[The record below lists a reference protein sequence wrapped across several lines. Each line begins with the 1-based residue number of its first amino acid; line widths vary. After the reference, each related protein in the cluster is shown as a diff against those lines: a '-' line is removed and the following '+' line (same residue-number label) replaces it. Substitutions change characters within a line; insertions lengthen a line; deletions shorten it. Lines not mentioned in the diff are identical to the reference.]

1 MLFLILSSVDQP
13 LYLKDRV
20 VAQIKREYLAL
31 FQLEDMR
38 YVNGALTRF
47 YNLPNT
53 INSILSS
60 YSIRSVEGLILGKIT
75 KEAIDFGLDRIIV
88 IYFNGEVD
96 VQSVIRSLQIT
107 GIFEYVEPWYIYK
120 MDLTPN
126 DPLIGNQWHLPKIQA
141 FNAWDITKSD
151 GIVVAAIDGG
161 VAWDH
166 PDLGG
171 IIWNNLG
178 EDANGN
184 GYTLFFN
191 GSTWQF
197 DPGDINGVDN
207 DGNGFIDDLIGWDFY
222 GNDNNPKPN
231 PCNAT
236 YDDHGTHV
244 TGIMAAWT
252 NNNVGVAGEA
262 WNAKAMAI
270 QAGAC
275 GLIYNS
281 INATY
286 YAANKNAHI
295 TNHSYGGS
303 GYNNSARNALLYAR
317 SMGAN
322 NFAAAGNDDLDVGV
336 SPRYPC
342 CYNDATLCIA
352 ATNQSDMKA
361 WFSNYGSC
369 VDASAPG
376 ENIYA
381 TAWNSSNN
389 SFTYAAYSGTSMA
402 SPSAAGVGALIRAA
416 NSSLSV
422 DEADSILVCSTD
434 NIDAMNPNYAGKLGS
449 GRVNAYKAVR
459 MAKFAGV
466 SIIKV
471 RVDDAN
477 YNNNKRAEVGEQ
489 VKLYLTLLNP
499 RCYRDANNVQ
509 LELINSDPDISVIK
523 GTLNAGNIAMNQQI
537 EPNDYFEVSVSGTQP
552 RFWYFKVKIISTPQ
566 NADTI
571 VDLRLV
577 IGFPEILVVDADT
590 ATTFETYYTQ
600 TLDNLN
606 KVYDVA
612 KYNEP
617 ELFYSPTRQIIIWH
631 TGNRSNNVLTNA
643 ERDTLIAWLNAGKKL
658 FISSQYLAEDPN
670 GSQFI
675 TNYLGANIVQTGISY
690 KTIVGETNDPIG
702 NNLKFRLLNPDGA
715 QNAVSDDNISPQQG
729 ARRAFRWTGVT
740 GSGDYGGAVVYKTE
754 NGMCKTVFL
763 AGPFEA
769 ISNTQSG
776 WNKREDFLSAVLY
789 CFKNVSAD
797 EVGLIPFGIYPSFKN
812 SQLIIKYHFKDSQ
825 NLDIKLY
832 SINGSKV
839 HQASLND
846 ARYGIYKVPIKR
858 KGVFILK
865 INDKTYK
872 LINN

>member
-13 LYLKDRV
+13 LYLKDRI
-20 VAQIKREYLAL
+20 VAQIKKEYLPI
-31 FQLEDMR
+31 FQLQDMR

-88 IYFNGEVD
+88 IYFNSEID
-96 VQSVIRSLQIT
+96 VQAVINNLQAT
-107 GIFEYVEPWYIYK
+107 GMFEYVEPWYIYK

-141 FNAWDITKSD
+141 FNAWDITKAD
-151 GIVVAAIDGG
+151 GIVVAAVDGG

-184 GYTLFFN
+184 GYTIYFD
-191 GSTWQF
+191 GTTWKF
-197 DPGDINGVDN
+197 DPGDLNGVDN

-231 PCNAT
+231 PCNAF

-252 NNNVGVAGEA
+252 DNNVGVAGEA

-275 GLIYNS
+275 GYIYNS
-281 INATY
+281 INSTY

-303 GYNNSARNALLYAR
+303 SYSNSARTALLYAR

-322 NFAAAGNDDLDVGV
+322 NFAAAGNDGGNIT
-336 SPRYPC
+336 RYPC
-342 CYNDATLCIA
+342 CYNDATICVA
-352 ATNQSDMKA
+352 ATNQSDLKA
-361 WFSNYGSC
+361 SFSNYGPC
-369 VDASAPG
+369 VDVSAPG
-376 ENIYA
+376 ENVYA

-416 NSSLSV
+416 NPNLTV
-422 DEADSILVCSTD
+422 DEADTILKCSAD
-434 NIDAMNPNYAGKLGS
+434 NIDALNPNYAGMLGS

-466 SIIKV
+466 SVVKI

-477 YNNNKRAEVGEQ
+477 YNNNQRAEVGEQ

-509 LELINSDPDISVIK
+509 LTLINNDPNISVIK

-537 EPNDYFEVSVSGTQP
+537 EPTDYFEISVSGTQP
-552 RFWYFKVKIISTPQ
+552 RFWNFKVKINSTPQ
-566 NADTI
+566 NADTLI
-571 VDLRLV
+571 DLRLV

-590 ATTFETYYTQ
+590 LTNFETYYTQ
-600 TLDNLN
+600 TLDNLG
-606 KVYDVA
+606 KVYDIV
-612 KYNEP
+612 KFNEP
-617 ELFYSPTRQIIIWH
+617 NLYYSNTRQIIIWH
-631 TGNRSNNVLTNA
+631 TGNRNSNVLTNA

-658 FISSQYLAEDPN
+658 FISSQYLAEDAN

-675 TNYLGANIVQTGISY
+675 TNYLGANIVQTGIAY
-690 KTIVGETNDPIG
+690 KTMVGETNDPIG

-715 QNAVSDDNISPQQG
+715 QNATSNDNISPQQG
-729 ARRAFRWTGVT
+729 AKRAFRWTGVT

-754 NGMCKTVFL
+754 NGMCKTIFL

-769 ISNTQSG
+769 ISNNHSG

-789 CFKNVSAD
+789 CFTTISAD
-797 EVGLIPFGIYPSFKN
+797 ELGIIPLGIHPSFKN
-812 SQLIIKYHFKDSQ
+812 SQLIIKYHFKDGQ

-832 SINGSKV
+832 SINGLKV
-839 HQASLND
+839 HESFIKD
-846 ARYGIYKVPIKR
+846 AKYGIYKVPVKA
-858 KGVFILK
+858 KGIYILK
-865 INDKTYK
+865 VNDKTYK